1 MNQKL
6 AVKILEKCG
15 HKVEIV
21 ENGLLVVDAF
31 KVRVVQGRPFEI
43 LLVGGHL
50 FLLFSEMIAGLVVQ
64 MNISTLFMGGME
76 ATELIHIFKQHINV
90 KPLNIFLECMY
101 DNTGYS
107 SCATCSLAPKCRSS
121 LISSTHTDNLT
132 LLQK

>member
-6 AVKILEKCG
+6 AVEILEKCS

-21 ENGLLVVDAF
+21 ENGLLVDAF

-90 KPLNIFLECMY
+90 KPLNIFCECMY
-101 DNTGYS
+101 LAIYNGW
-107 SCATCSLAPKCRSS
+107 CVVNKLLLLFFSL
-121 LISSTHTDNLT
+121 T
-132 LLQK
+132 